1 MQTLQTKQA
10 AEPQKVTPKVDVARK
25 PAALTPGAQGFEA
38 GRAALSP
45 ASAPLKPASMAP
57 QAPAK
62 TDPVKAPPPPQ
73 RDLPDPAVVKKDG
86 VADPYAYQKNTRG
99 AALYGT
105 NGVQVS
111 DVRQGAIGDCFLAAA
126 LAAVAGTNPSAITG
140 AIKDNG
146 DGTYTVRFYNLD
158 WSGSKKAESIT
169 VDADLPM
176 NGDAPAYAKST
187 ESLELWP
194 SILEKAYAQ
203 WKGSYDAIGHGGNAG
218 DVMEALT
225 GERSRSK
232 STGGDTDALWTR
244 MKEATEQKKPMCAG
258 SGDKDDAKYKD
269 PKAGVY
275 GWHAYTVLGVE
286 EKKNGDTTEKLVK
299 LRNPWAVRRRSADAA
314 AVGDAEN
321 KAEFT
326 LTYAEFRRLYD
337 DVYFN
342 G

>member
-10 AEPQKVTPKVDVARK
+10 AEPKKVTPKPEVLRK
-25 PAALTPGAQGFEA
+25 PAALKPATQGYAA

-45 ASAPLKPASMAP
+45 AAAPLKPV
-57 QAPAK
+57 APAK
-62 TDPVKAPPPPQ
+62 PDPVVAPPPPQ
-73 RDLPDPAVVKKDG
+73 RDLADPAVVKKDG
-86 VADPYAYQKNTRG
+86 VADPYAYGKNTSG
-99 AALYGT
+99 AQLYGT

-126 LAAVAGTNPSAITG
+126 LAAVAGTNAGAITG
-140 AIKDNG
+140 AIKDNK
-146 DGTYTVRFYNLD
+146 DGTFTVRFYNLD
-158 WSGSKKAESIT
+158 WSGSKKAESVT

-176 NGDAPAYAKST
+176 NGATPAYAKST
-187 ESLELWP
+187 EALELWP

-225 GERSRSK
+225 GERSKTK
-232 STGGDTDALWTR
+232 STSGDTDALWTK
-244 MKEATEQKKPMCAG
+244 MKTATEQKKPMCAG

-275 GWHAYTVLGVE
+275 GWHAYTILGVE
-286 EKKNGDTTEKLVK
+286 EKKNGDKTEKLVR
-299 LRNPWAVRRRSADAA
+299 LRNPWSIRRRAADAA

-326 LTYAEFRRLYD
+326 LSYEEFRRLYD

>member
-1 MQTLQTKQA
+1 MQTLQTKRA
-10 AEPQKVTPKVDVARK
+10 AEPQKVAPKVDVARK
-25 PAALTPGAQGFEA
+25 PAAPKPAAQGFEA
-38 GRAALSP
+38 AKAALSP
-45 ASAPLKPASMAP
+45 AATPLKPATA
-57 QAPAK
+57 ARAA
-62 TDPVKAPPPPQ
+62 VKAPPPPQ

-86 VADPYAYQKNTRG
+86 VADPYAYKKNDRG
-99 AALYGT
+99 AVLYGP

-111 DVRQGAIGDCFLAAA
+111 DVRQGAIGDCYLAAA
-126 LAAVAGTNPSAITG
+126 LAAVAGTSPAAITN

-146 DGTYTVRFYNLD
+146 DGTFTVRFYQLD
-158 WSGSKKAESIT
+158 WTGSKKAESVT
-169 VDADLPM
+169 VDADLPFS
-176 NGDAPAYAKST
+176 GDLPAYAKST
-187 ESLELWP
+187 ESVDGKPAHELWP

-225 GERSRSK
+225 GERARSRST
-232 STGGDTDALWTR
+232 SGDTDALWTK
-244 MKEATEQKKPMCAG
+244 MKEATEKKKPMCAG

-286 EKKNGDTTEKLVK
+286 EKKTGDKTEKLVR
-299 LRNPWAVRRRSADAA
+299 LRNPWSVRRRAADAA

-326 LTYAEFRRLYD
+326 LTYDEFRRLYD